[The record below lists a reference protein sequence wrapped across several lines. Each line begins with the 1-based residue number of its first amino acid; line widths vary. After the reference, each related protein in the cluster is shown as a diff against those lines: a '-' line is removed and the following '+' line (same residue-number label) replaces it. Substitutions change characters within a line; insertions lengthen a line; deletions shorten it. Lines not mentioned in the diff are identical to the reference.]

1 MGSNPATPIEFSE
14 KPSGQNPGGLFVSGR
29 ALALTLYTRS
39 MVLRRF
45 SKHIRDQNWVA
56 IGIEFVIVVL
66 GVFLG
71 IEASNWNEARR
82 EAGAERATLIRLTEE
97 FGAVEDEL
105 ARAVAQYETTIKS
118 TGAVITALRAGHPP
132 TEEAGFRQHLRD
144 AQYIW
149 DAPAQ
154 SVTYSELVSTG
165 ALSRLSDAS
174 LRSALTRYG
183 HHAERYARKLP
194 AALGVVLSPDS
205 NYLKAVSW
213 SADPADWDTP
223 KAIAKYDWG
232 LLNSSRAE
240 LQSWLT
246 YQADLHAHCRQQL
259 EEIRT
264 VLALLKARR

>member
-1 MGSNPATPIEFSE
+1 LLSRGT
-14 KPSGQNPGGLFVSGR
+14 LF
-29 ALALTLYTRS
+29 S

-45 SKHIRDQNWVA
+45 TKHIRDQNWMA

-71 IEASNWNEARR
+71 IEVSNWNEARR
-82 EAGAERATLIRLTEE
+82 QDDAERATLARLAEE
-97 FGAVEDEL
+97 FDAVEDEL
-105 ARAVAQYETTIKS
+105 ARAVTRYETTIKS
-118 TGAVITALRAGHPP
+118 TGAVIVALRAGRPP
-132 TEEAGFRQHLRD
+132 TEGTAFRQHLRD

-149 DAPAQ
+149 DIPAQ

-174 LRSALTRYG
+174 LRAALTRYG

-194 AALGVVLSPDS
+194 QAMAVVLAPDS
-205 NYLKAVSW
+205 NYLQAVSW
-213 SADPADWDTP
+213 SADPKDWETPSAIVEYDWDRL
-223 KAIAKYDWG
+223 I
-232 LLNSSRAE
+232 SSKAE

-259 EEIRT
+259 EEIRS
-264 VLALLKARR
+264 VLALLMARR